1 MQEVKKMYGWRA
13 RIGHVAPSR
22 GDTLVYEFYKMFP
35 DGFMMLNTTGT
46 VRQLVDDDFEKQLS
60 RIEEAVQDLVENN
73 CDSIIFSGSPLFTR
87 LPFGS
92 DRELGK
98 KLTEKFGIPV
108 AAGLTAEIE
117 ALKAMNCRNLVVG
130 TPYEDGINQRL
141 EGYLEASGF
150 EVLQI
155 AGYGV
160 RKNAQL
166 TDLPVHASYKIAKRL
181 YSKSREADGIFIACP
196 RWPTISDVQ
205 LLEDEIGKPVVTS
218 SLACIWYAMKLI
230 DIKENVIGFG
240 RLMASLGN

>member
-1 MQEVKKMYGWRA
+1 MYGWRA

-22 GDTLVYEFYKMFP
+22 GDTLVYEFYRMFP
-35 DGFMMLNTTGT
+35 EGFMILNTTGT
-46 VRQLVDDDFEKQLS
+46 VRQLVDDDFEKQLG

-98 KLTEKFGIPV
+98 KLTEKFGLPV
-108 AAGLTAEIE
+108 AAGLTAEVE
-117 ALKAMNCRNLVVG
+117 ASKALNFQKLVVG
-130 TPYEDGINQRL
+130 TPYPEELNQRL
-141 EGYLEASGF
+141 KRHLEASGF

-160 RKNAQL
+160 QKNAQL

-181 YSKSREADGIFIACP
+181 YAKARGADGIFIACP
-196 RWPTISDVQ
+196 RWPTITDVAI
-205 LLEDEIGKPVVTS
+205 LEEEIGKPVITS
-218 SLACIWYAMKLI
+218 SLACIWYAMKMI
-230 DIKENVIGFG
+230 DVKENVKGFG
-240 RLMASLGN
+240 RLMASLGT

>member
-1 MQEVKKMYGWRA
+1 MYGWRA

-22 GDTLVYEFYKMFP
+22 GDTLVYEFYKIFSE
-35 DGFMMLNTTGT
+35 GFMILNTTGT
-46 VRQLVDDDFEKQLS
+46 VRQLVDGDFERQLE
-60 RIEEAVQDLVENN
+60 RIEEAVQDLVENH

-98 KLTEKFGIPV
+98 KLSEKFGVPV
-108 AAGLTAEIE
+108 AAGLTAEVE
-117 ALKAMNCRNLVVG
+117 ALKAMNCKKLVVG
-130 TPYEDGINQRL
+130 TPYPEELNDRL
-141 EGYLEASGF
+141 KHHLEASGF

-160 RKNAQL
+160 RKNADL

-181 YSKSREADGIFIACP
+181 YAKGRDADGVFIACP
-196 RWPTISDVQ
+196 RWPTLPDVEV
-205 LLEDEIGKPVVTS
+205 LEQEIKKPVVTS

-230 DIKENVIGFG
+230 DVRESVKGYG
-240 RLMASLGN
+240 RLMASLT

>member
-1 MQEVKKMYGWRA
+1 MYGWRA

-22 GDTLVYEFYKMFP
+22 GDTLVYEFYKIFSE
-35 DGFMMLNTTGT
+35 GFMILNTTGT
-46 VRQLVDDDFEKQLS
+46 VRQLVDGDFEKQLE

-98 KLTEKFGIPV
+98 KLSAKFGIPV
-108 AAGLTAEIE
+108 AAGLTAEVE
-117 ALKAMNCRNLVVG
+117 ALKAMNCKKLVVG
-130 TPYEDGINQRL
+130 TPYPEELNDRL
-141 EGYLEASGF
+141 KRHLEASGF

-160 RKNAQL
+160 RKNAGL
-166 TDLPVHASYKIAKRL
+166 TDMPVHASYKIAKRL
-181 YSKSREADGIFIACP
+181 YAKGRDADGVFIACP
-196 RWPTISDVQ
+196 RWPTLPDVEV
-205 LLEDEIGKPVVTS
+205 LEQEIKKPVVTS

-230 DIKENVIGFG
+230 DVRESVKGYG
-240 RLMASLGN
+240 RLMASLT

>member
-1 MQEVKKMYGWRA
+1 MYGWRA

-22 GDTLVYEFYKMFP
+22 GDTLVYEFYKIFSE
-35 DGFMMLNTTGT
+35 GFMILNTTGT
-46 VRQLVDDDFEKQLS
+46 VRQLVDGDFERQLE
-60 RIEEAVQDLVENN
+60 RIEEAVQDLVENH

-98 KLTEKFGIPV
+98 KLSEKFGVPV
-108 AAGLTAEIE
+108 AAGLTAEVE
-117 ALKAMNCRNLVVG
+117 ALKAMNCKKLVVG
-130 TPYEDGINQRL
+130 TPYPEELNDRL
-141 EGYLEASGF
+141 KHHLEASGF

-160 RKNAQL
+160 RKNADL

-181 YSKSREADGIFIACP
+181 YAKGRDADGVFIACP
-196 RWPTISDVQ
+196 RWPTLPDFEV
-205 LLEDEIGKPVVTS
+205 LEQEIKKPVVTS

-230 DIKENVIGFG
+230 DVRESVKGYG
-240 RLMASLGN
+240 RLMASLT

>member
-1 MQEVKKMYGWRA
+1 MYGWRA

-22 GDTLVYEFYKMFP
+22 GDTLVYEFYRMLP
-35 DGFMMLNTTGT
+35 EGFMMLNTTGT
-46 VRQLVDDDFEKQLS
+46 VRQLVDDDFEKQLE

-92 DRELGK
+92 DRKLGE
-98 KLTEKFGIPV
+98 KLTDKFGVPI
-108 AAGLTAEIE
+108 AAGLTAEVE
-117 ALKAMNCRNLVVG
+117 ALKAMNCSNLVVG
-130 TPYEDGINQRL
+130 TPYEDEINQRL
-141 EGYLEASGF
+141 KRHLEASGF

-181 YSKSREADGIFIACP
+181 YEHAPEADGVFVPCP
-196 RWPTISDVQ
+196 RWPTITDVA
-205 LLEDEIGKPVVTS
+205 LLEREIGKPVVTS
-218 SLACIWYAMKLI
+218 CQAYIWHALRLAKV
-230 DIKENVIGFG
+230 KQEVSGFG
-240 RLMASLGN
+240 RLMASLAN